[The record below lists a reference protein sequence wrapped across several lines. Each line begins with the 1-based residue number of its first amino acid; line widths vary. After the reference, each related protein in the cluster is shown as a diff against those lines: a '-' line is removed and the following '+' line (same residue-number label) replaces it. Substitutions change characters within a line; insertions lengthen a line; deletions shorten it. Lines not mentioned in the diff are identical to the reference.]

1 MKRPRE
7 LSVLFWNLM
16 GNQKTTWTTRSV
28 NLQRSIDRLA
38 RKEDI
43 DILLFAESGFAS
55 RDLLTPLN
63 RDQPRKYFDVHP
75 ENERLQVISRLSET
89 QIKPRYQS
97 LDQRLLILR
106 VEIESKTILLGVVH
120 FQSQR
125 QWNKESQFA
134 EAIFKAQEIAQ
145 LEDTDRHQNTILV
158 GDLNMDPFH
167 PGLVTAHAFN
177 AVMTRKIAER
187 EERKVSEKS
196 YRFFYNPM
204 WGFFGDQSL
213 GPAGTCYFSPKEP
226 VWYYW
231 NMFDQVL
238 LRPSMMDLLRDLAI
252 LYSDSQESFLTSNA
266 TPNKTRFSDHLPI
279 LFRLRL
285 FEGE

>member
-106 VEIESKTILLGVVH
+106 
-120 FQSQR
+120 
-125 QWNKESQFA
+125 FA